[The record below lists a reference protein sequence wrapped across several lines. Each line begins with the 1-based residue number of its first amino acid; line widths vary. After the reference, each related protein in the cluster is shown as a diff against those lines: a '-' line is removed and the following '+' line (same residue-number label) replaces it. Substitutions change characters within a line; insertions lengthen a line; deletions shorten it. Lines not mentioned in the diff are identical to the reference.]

1 MDPLCGAVNSMG
13 HDEGYQGTDWVL
25 PRHSL
30 QKDNVSS
37 DPCWGSFLKPSKPN
51 TLSSSPK
58 NGGEFPIPSLGTPP
72 PGWGAVQ
79 AAHPITKAAVPP

>member
-1 MDPLCGAVNSMG
+1 MDPLCGRVNSMG

-37 DPCWGSFLKPSKPN
+37 DPCWG
-51 TLSSSPK
+51 
-58 NGGEFPIPSLGTPP
+58 
-72 PGWGAVQ
+72 
-79 AAHPITKAAVPP
+79 